1 MRLIT
6 VIGINGIINE
16 ERAEGRGKG
25 RTGGLCFQVK
35 LSLGVA
41 LSDGAGCLSGD
52 ENTGGL

>member
-1 MRLIT
+1 M
-6 VIGINGIINE
+6 VMGINGIINE

-41 LSDGAGCLSGD
+41 LSDGAGCLPGD
-52 ENTGGL
+52 ENTDGL